1 MLKKRHTVTSAVRK
15 FWKDDGLV
23 EKAWRLRL
31 QAETLH
37 VQLLD
42 GLGKEG
48 GLVLGEAVYSGEW

>member
-1 MLKKRHTVTSAVRK
+1 MTSAVRK